1 MSGRLRSLF
10 LFPQTSPVFL
20 DADNSLLPPST
31 RVLVAVS
38 GGADSMALL
47 LWLREM
53 EREIVVGH
61 VNHALDELRGGQ
73 CARDEAWLRARCASL
88 EVLFASE
95 TISLVRSNGHV
106 NEAVARQGRYA
117 ALERLAG
124 GNGCDAIA
132 TAHTASDA
140 LEGLMLALGRGAGVR
155 GWSGF
160 SPLRTTAS
168 GLRLA
173 RPFWKLGRDA
183 TRAWLRFKGEEWL
196 EDASNESELFRRN
209 RVRGEVV
216 PLLSD
221 IFGRS
226 SDELARGYA
235 LNAELLRDEEAWMDA
250 EATSVFGRLMVK
262 REEGIV
268 ALDGIVFRTLPIALQ
283 RRVLRLG
290 AVEIEA
296 EAAGV
301 ERAKIETLRLACVQ
315 NSKRAVW
322 TWRKNLRAEW
332 TGQGAGNRLRFWRV

>member
-1 MSGRLRSLF
+1 M
-10 LFPQTSPVFL
+10 FL
-20 DADNSLLPPST
+20 DADASLLPPPA

-47 LWLREM
+47 LWLRELG
-53 EREIVVGH
+53 REVVVGH

-88 EVLFASE
+88 EVPFSSE
-95 TISLVRSNGHV
+95 TISLLRSNGHV
-106 NEAVARQGRYA
+106 NEAVAREGRYA
-117 ALERLAG
+117 ALERLATTH
-124 GNGCDAIA
+124 GCPVIA

-160 SPLRTTAS
+160 SPLRTTE
-168 GLRLA
+168 GGTQLA
-173 RPFWKLGRDA
+173 RPFWKLGRGDV
-183 TRAWLRFKGEEWL
+183 RAWLRSRGEEWL

-216 PLLSD
+216 PLLSEV
-221 IFGRS
+221 FGRS
-226 SDELARGYA
+226 GDELARGYA
-235 LNAELLRDEEAWMDA
+235 LNAQLLRDEEAWMDA
-250 EATSVFGRLMVK
+250 EAISVFGQLVVK
-262 REEGIV
+262 RGEGSV
-268 ALDGIVFRTLPIALQ
+268 ALDGIAFKTLPVALQ

-290 AVEIEA
+290 ALEIEA
-296 EAAGV
+296 GAAGV

-315 NSKRAVW
+315 NTRRAVW
-322 TWRKNLRAEW
+322 TWKKNLRAEW